1 MKFQVVTS
9 NTILDILRTKNMKI
23 TNENNSKIIKD
34 RVIILSHNIHP
45 QKDLSTYEDYI
56 DISNFFVF
64 LINLCSL
71 KVKN

>member
-9 NTILDILRTKNMKI
+9 TTFLDILRTKSKKI
-23 TNENNSKIIKD
+23 TNVNNSKIIKV

-56 DISNFFVF
+56 DISKFVF
-64 LINLCSL
+64 LVNLCSTQ
-71 KVKN
+71 VKN